1 MSEGINLTLLPPLDV
16 VQQVD
21 LEVIIDDIAT
31 RAALEN
37 ASPSDPAYRVALA
50 AAYREMMLRQDANEQ
65 AKGLML
71 AFAVGP
77 QLDHLGVTYYKNPN
91 GSPVIRLADESDAD
105 FQSRLQL
112 STEGL
117 SVAGPEGAYKYHA
130 KSAHADV
137 KAVQVLSPAPVEI
150 ELYILSYM
158 GNGVASQAVL
168 DAVNATTQLN
178 RPLTDLVT
186 TVSADIIEYQIT
198 ATLYVKSTPD
208 PALVKSASEASAAKF
223 GVSKHYFNAK
233 VKESSVHAALTVQ
246 GVEYVDLTNWN
257 DIECAANQA
266 PFCTE
271 INIILSII

>member
-1 MSEGINLTLLPPLDV
+1 MSEGINLALLPPLDV

-21 LEVIIDDIAT
+21 LEAIIADIAS

-77 QLDHLGVTYYKNPN
+77 QLDHLGVTYYRNPD
-91 GSPVIRLADESDAD
+91 GSPVLRLSDENDHD
-105 FQSRLQL
+105 FKYRLQL

-117 SVAGPEGAYKYHA
+117 SVAGPEGSYKYHA
-130 KSAHADV
+130 TSAHTDV
-137 KAVQVLSPAPVEI
+137 KSVQVLSPAPVEI
-150 ELYILSYM
+150 ELCILSYV
-158 GNGVASQAVL
+158 GNGVASQEVL
-168 DAVNATTQLN
+168 DAVNAKTQLN

-186 TVSADIIEYQIT
+186 TYSADIIEYQIT

-208 PALVKSASEASAAKF
+208 PALVKAASEISAAKF
-223 GVSKHYFNAK
+223 GISKHYFNSK
-233 VKESSVHAALTVQ
+233 VKESSVHAALTVE
-246 GVEYVDLTNWN
+246 GVEYVELTDWN
-257 DIECAANQA
+257 DIECGEKQA
-266 PFCTE
+266 PFCTQ
-271 INIILSII
+271 INVMLSII